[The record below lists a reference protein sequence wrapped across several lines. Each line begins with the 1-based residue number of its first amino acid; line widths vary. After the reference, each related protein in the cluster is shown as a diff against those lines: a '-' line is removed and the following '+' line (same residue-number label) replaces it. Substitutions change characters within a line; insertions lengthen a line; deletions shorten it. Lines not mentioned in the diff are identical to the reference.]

1 MIWMKLNKELVKGS
15 TAMLV
20 LSVLEKQDM
29 YGYQIIKTV
38 ALLSDDVFSMNEGT
52 LYPILHA
59 LEKNGDLSAYWSDAD
74 AGTRRRRYY
83 AITVQGRK
91 VLAELVKPDTA
102 LLFKASR
109 GMALEELCSFCRELA
124 EQQIWR

>member
-1 MIWMKLNKELVKGS
+1 MKLNKELVKGS

-59 LEKNGDLSAYWSDAD
+59 LEKNGDLSAYWSDTD
-74 AGTRRRRYY
+74 TGTRRRRYY
-83 AITVQGRK
+83 AITAQGKK
-91 VLAELVKPDTA
+91 VLAEQKQQWETYSAAVGKVLGGASLVGA
-102 LLFKASR
+102 
-109 GMALEELCSFCRELA
+109 
-124 EQQIWR
+124 

>member
-1 MIWMKLNKELVKGS
+1 MKLNKELVKGS

-59 LEKNGDLSAYWSDAD
+59 LEKNGDLSAYWSDTD
-74 AGTRRRRYY
+74 TGTRRRRYY
-83 AITVQGRK
+83 AITAQGKK
-91 VLAELVKPDTA
+91 VLAAQKQQWETYSAAVGKVLGGASLVGA
-102 LLFKASR
+102 
-109 GMALEELCSFCRELA
+109 
-124 EQQIWR
+124 

>member
-1 MIWMKLNKELVKGS
+1 MKLNKELVKGS

-91 VLAELVKPDTA
+91 VLAEQKQQWETYAAAVGKVLGGASLVGA
-102 LLFKASR
+102 
-109 GMALEELCSFCRELA
+109 
-124 EQQIWR
+124 

>member
-1 MIWMKLNKELVKGS
+1 MKLNKELVKGS

-38 ALLSDDVFSMNEGT
+38 ALLSDDVFSLNEGT

-59 LEKNGDLSAYWSDAD
+59 LEKNEFVLTDGSRIPISRSYREEA
-74 AGTRRRRYY
+74 RRQFFQRFQSVPS
-83 AITVQGRK
+83 I
-91 VLAELVKPDTA
+91 
-102 LLFKASR
+102 
-109 GMALEELCSFCRELA
+109 
-124 EQQIWR
+124 

>member
-1 MIWMKLNKELVKGS
+1 MKLNKELVKGS

-59 LEKNGDLSAYWSDAD
+59 LEKNGDLSAYWSDTD
-74 AGTRRRRYY
+74 VGTRRRRYY
-83 AITVQGRK
+83 AITAQGKK
-91 VLAELVKPDTA
+91 VLAEQKQQWETYSAAVGKVLGGASLVGA
-102 LLFKASR
+102 
-109 GMALEELCSFCRELA
+109 
-124 EQQIWR
+124 

>member
-1 MIWMKLNKELVKGS
+1 MKLNKELVKGS

-38 ALLSDDVFSMNEGT
+38 SMLSDDVFSMNEGT

-59 LEKNGDLSAYWSDAD
+59 LEKNGDLTAYWSDVD
-74 AGTRRRRYY
+74 TGTRRRRYY
-83 AITVQGRK
+83 AITAQGKK
-91 VLAELVKPDTA
+91 VLAEQKQQWETYSAAVGKVLGGASLVGA
-102 LLFKASR
+102 
-109 GMALEELCSFCRELA
+109 
-124 EQQIWR
+124 

>member
-1 MIWMKLNKELVKGS
+1 MKLNKELVKGS

-59 LEKNGDLSAYWSDAD
+59 LEKNGDLSAYWSDTD

-83 AITVQGRK
+83 AITAQGRK
-91 VLAELVKPDTA
+91 VLTAQKQQWETYAAAVGNVLGGASLVGA
-102 LLFKASR
+102 
-109 GMALEELCSFCRELA
+109 
-124 EQQIWR
+124 

>member
-1 MIWMKLNKELVKGS
+1 MKLKKELVKGS

-38 ALLSDDVFSMNEGT
+38 ALLSDNVFSMNEGT

-59 LEKNGDLSAYWSDAD
+59 LEKNGDLSAYWSDTD
-74 AGTRRRRYY
+74 TGTRRRRYY
-83 AITVQGRK
+83 AITAQGKK
-91 VLAELVKPDTA
+91 VLAEQKQQWETYSAAVGKVLGGASLVGP
-102 LLFKASR
+102 
-109 GMALEELCSFCRELA
+109 
-124 EQQIWR
+124 